1 MLFCCQGVFAVIHKD
16 QIEEVR
22 SRADI
27 VQIVNSILPLKKSG
41 KDYKACCPFH
51 EEKTPSFYVVPAKG
65 FYKCF
70 GCGESGD
77 VFSFLQHLQGLEF
90 TEAVKQ
96 VAQSV
101 GMEIKEDRG
110 FDAVIDPFSHLY
122 QANAFALKYFRDAL
136 WDEEEGRKARTYLE
150 HRKINREMCDRYSL
164 GFAPNDWKGL
174 RTAALSH
181 GIGDDELLEAG
192 LLSKSDKREEP
203 FDRFRGRITF
213 AIESTAGKVL
223 GFGGRLLDISGQQG
237 AKYLNSPET
246 PIYHKGSILYGLGIA
261 KNSIRREQL
270 ALVVEGYLDVISLAQ
285 NGFENVVAVLGTS
298 FTKEQAELLGRYT
311 KKVCLLFDSDRA
323 GLKATF
329 RSADVLLENGVH
341 PSISS
346 LPSGTDPD
354 GVVHEEGADALAT
367 YIDEAVDVLDRKL
380 QLLNER
386 DHFSDIEKTRK
397 AIDRL
402 LPTIRA
408 VQDPA
413 LQDIYVS
420 KVAEHTGVK
429 RETLELELSKVD
441 MEFPEPFVQSSP
453 QKKYNL
459 SQTVPSMG
467 AEKELLFLL
476 VKDLDMVERVGE
488 RLGPDDFTNPN
499 YRTIFR
505 LLLEQSDFTEILGR
519 LDPLASSIFQDI
531 LSNSRDLSETVR
543 ERIFVDLV
551 NRILSSKMQKK
562 MDHIDQLIRDNEDE
576 ETLTQLL
583 AEKIDLGQERR
594 ELGTDW
600 SAVTRK
606 TFK

>member
-1 MLFCCQGVFAVIHKD
+1 VIHKD

-27 VQIVNSILPLKKSG
+27 VQIINGILPLKKSG

-101 GMEIKEDRG
+101 GMEIKEDTRLDG
-110 FDAVIDPFSHLY
+110 EIDPFAHLY
-122 QANAFALKYFRDAL
+122 QVNSFALKYFKDSLWNEELGKQARD
-136 WDEEEGRKARTYLE
+136 YLE
-150 HRKINREMCDRYSL
+150 HRKISKEMCDRYSV
-164 GFAPNDWKGL
+164 GFAPNGWNGL
-174 RTAALSH
+174 REAALNH
-181 GIGDDELLEAG
+181 GMNDGNLLEAG
-192 LLSKSDKREEP
+192 LLSKSERREEP

-213 AIESTAGKVL
+213 AIEGTSGKVL
-223 GFGGRLLDISGQQG
+223 GFGGRLLDIPGQRG

-246 PIYHKGSILYGLGIA
+246 PIYQKGSILYGLGLA
-261 KNSIRREQL
+261 KNSIRREQV
-270 ALVVEGYLDVISLAQ
+270 ALIVEGYLDVISLAQ
-285 NGFENVVAVLGTS
+285 NGFENVVAALGTG

-311 KKVCLLFDSDRA
+311 PKACLLFDSDKA

-329 RSADVLLENGVH
+329 RSADVLLASGVH

-346 LPSGTDPD
+346 LPPGTDPD

-367 YIDEAVDVLDRKL
+367 YIDGSVDVLDRKL
-380 QLLNER
+380 QVLNEL
-386 DHFSDIEKTRK
+386 DYFSDIEKTRMS
-397 AIDRL
+397 IDRL

-408 VQDPA
+408 AQDPA

-420 KVAEHTGVK
+420 KVAEYTGVK
-429 RETLELELSKVD
+429 RETLESELSKIDAKTSGSVR
-441 MEFPEPFVQSSP
+441 QLNP
-453 QKKYNL
+453 QKHKYRSRPL
-459 SQTVPSMG
+459 SVPSMG
-467 AEKELLFLL
+467 AEKELLLLL
-476 VKDLDMVERVGE
+476 VKDVDMIERTSE
-488 RLGPDDFTNPN
+488 RIGPDDFTDPN
-499 YRTIFR
+499 YRAIFK

-519 LDPLASSIFQDI
+519 LDPSASSVFQKI
-531 LSNSRDLSETVR
+531 LSNSRELTETVR
-543 ERIFVDLV
+543 EKIFVDLV
-551 NRILSSKMQKK
+551 NRMLSSKMQRK
-562 MDHIDQLIRDNEDE
+562 MDHIDELIRGNEDE
-576 ETLTQLL
+576 RTLTELL
-583 AEKIDLGQERR
+583 TEKTYLGRERR
-594 ELGTDW
+594 ELGLDW
-600 SAVTRK
+600 SAVARK